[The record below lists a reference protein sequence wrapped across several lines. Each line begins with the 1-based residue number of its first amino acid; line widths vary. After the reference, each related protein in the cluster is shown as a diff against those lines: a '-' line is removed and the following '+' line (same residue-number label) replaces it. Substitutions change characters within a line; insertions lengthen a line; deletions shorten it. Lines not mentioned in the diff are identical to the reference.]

1 MLRGNYLFTKDDVT
15 HSFPLKNQNYLRTNI
30 SRLTKKG
37 VIISPWR
44 NFYVA
49 VPEEYRLK
57 GVVPPLFYIDSMMRF
72 FGMPYYVALL
82 SAASLYGAAHQVPQ
96 FFMVM
101 TNDDIRS
108 IDRNGIR
115 IVFVSRKRI
124 PTTFLAKK
132 RVQTGD
138 VNVSSPALTTLDLIE
153 YERNIGGL
161 GRACE
166 VLVELMEKVDF
177 IDIGEDFYNISQIPV
192 YQRLGYLLEEV
203 LGEKKQADLLFE
215 GCKKAGLVFRKTPLK
230 KGKAT
235 QQAAV
240 TRWKMQV
247 NTEIEM
253 DEL

>member
-1 MLRGNYLFTKDDVT
+1 MDTNEISLNDWITHRMLRGNYLFTKDDVT

-108 IDRNGIR
+108 IDRKGIR
-115 IVFVSRKRI
+115 IMKNRRLLRTDSSSWKYGTESLKTTPVFLFGRTRSICSCQRSMKLRC
-124 PTTFLAKK
+124 FL
-132 RVQTGD
+132 
-138 VNVSSPALTTLDLIE
+138 
-153 YERNIGGL
+153 
-161 GRACE
+161 
-166 VLVELMEKVDF
+166 
-177 IDIGEDFYNISQIPV
+177 
-192 YQRLGYLLEEV
+192 
-203 LGEKKQADLLFE
+203 
-215 GCKKAGLVFRKTPLK
+215 
-230 KGKAT
+230 
-235 QQAAV
+235 
-240 TRWKMQV
+240 
-247 NTEIEM
+247 
-253 DEL
+253 